1 MSVATAEAFFSK
13 LKIIRYYLKNI
24 MKYAEVVMRFSYG
37 IDWKKIGEQFL
48 ITNQSWLYNNG
59 SYVNIFDDLT

>member
-13 LKIIRYYLKNI
+13 LKIIRYYLRNT

-37 IDWKKIGEQFL
+37 ID
-48 ITNQSWLYNNG
+48 
-59 SYVNIFDDLT
+59 

>member
-1 MSVATAEAFFSK
+1 LILNELAKSDFLEIFSNIAIALHILLIPPMSVATAEAFFSK

-37 IDWKKIGEQFL
+37 ID
-48 ITNQSWLYNNG
+48 
-59 SYVNIFDDLT
+59 